1 MRSPDPNHYPPP
13 DYSAP
18 PPPSYVGPPPPPP
31 PVPVPPPPPGAPT
44 PSPVGPSVGPP
55 RRGCAPFVVV
65 VVVLAILFGC
75 ASICVLGSRTTSM
88 TGGTGSVLEQFDGD
102 DAPMDDSDRLAEWLS
117 WSPQVFSEPLD
128 SAPPHKLG
136 LIAESLPYAA
146 PGFVSAG
153 DVVWLPGHYSAAE
166 DYYYGDTV
174 LVRAVHPSDDAISA
188 VIFLYLQSDEMRA
201 EGVTF
206 DLDAGDSAR
215 ILSDGTQL
223 VYESGW
229 MEDGFDISLGENEAL
244 WQRIAEDWPG
254 ATVIDIYH
262 PTGDPTV
269 YTVDLSTWDA
279 YAIEDASPGV
289 LVEYVL
295 DSDGA
300 WSIGSYEYYDAWDI
314 PGDDYQEPGLPEPG
328 YPTT

>member
-1 MRSPDPNHYPPP
+1 M
-13 DYSAP
+13 
-18 PPPSYVGPPPPPP
+18 
-31 PVPVPPPPPGAPT
+31 
-44 PSPVGPSVGPP
+44 
-55 RRGCAPFVVV
+55 
-65 VVVLAILFGC
+65 LAILFGC
-75 ASICVLGSRTTSM
+75 ASICVLGSRTPSM

-102 DAPMDDSDRLAEWLS
+102 DAPMDASDRLAEWLS
-117 WSPQVFSEPLD
+117 WSPQVFSEPRA

-229 MEDGFDISLGENEAL
+229 TEDGFDISLGENEAL
-244 WQRIAEDWPG
+244 WHRIAEDCRGRPSS
-254 ATVIDIYH
+254 I
-262 PTGDPTV
+262 
-269 YTVDLSTWDA
+269 STTRPETHGLHGRPL
-279 YAIEDASPGV
+279 YMGCVRHRGASPGV